1 MKWVVISI
9 FGKSDALKIKEFR
22 KSKMEGGVTNTPNDR
37 RLTKIF
43 STMENNE
50 QQRTILISVTFLAGL

>member
-1 MKWVVISI
+1 M
-9 FGKSDALKIKEFR
+9 R
-22 KSKMEGGVTNTPNDR
+22 QKSKIDR

-50 QQRTILISVTFLAGL
+50 QQRTILISVTFLAGV